1 MTRKSDVGG
10 VTRDHV
16 PYVPVPHWLITAV
29 SPRALTVY
37 CALGTYAD
45 NRTKEAW
52 PSMATIGEA
61 AGCSENVAREAIHE
75 LERVGAVRVERTVGG
90 VKQTNRYVLVERKG
104 PRNPPESRGRNTPES
119 RGGTNLKELQPLPGL
134 VGDVQVVPNTTVR
147 GQDLGRMFDHFW
159 SLAVR
164 KVKKG
169 TAREAFAVAVKKADL
184 LTVIGPAWRQANEAW
199 ATWPDKTK
207 VPHPSSWLRAES
219 WDDDPVPAYERP
231 VGKIE
236 RADRLVEMIGDHT
249 PDEVLDAI
257 FARGR
262 SPLGSAESPQ
272 RKEIGR

>member
-1 MTRKSDVGG
+1 MTRKTDVGG

-16 PYVPVPHWLITAV
+16 PYVTVPHWLITAV

-61 AGCSENVAREAIHE
+61 AGCSENIAREAIHD

-104 PRNPPESRGRNTPES
+104 PRPNPPESRGRNTPES
-119 RGGTNLKELQPLPGL
+119 RGGTNLKELEPLPGL
-134 VGDVQVVPNTTVR
+134 VDDLQVGANTTPR
-147 GQDLGRMFDHFW
+147 NEFGATFDLFW

-164 KVKKG
+164 KSGKAA
-169 TAREAFAVAVKKADL
+169 ARSALKSAMKKADL
-184 LTVIGPAWRQANEAW
+184 RTAIGPAWRQANEAW

-207 VPHPSSWLRAES
+207 VPHPSTWLNQER
-219 WDDDPVPAYERP
+219 WDDDPVEPHSRP
-231 VGKIE
+231 VGKME
-236 RADRLVEMIGDHT
+236 RADRLVEMVGDHT

-262 SPLGSAESPQ
+262 SPLGSVESPQ